1 MMLEK
6 PTSLPPMVMLTS
18 VGRRADSAD
27 SCEVLTSVVVAPE
40 QATET

>member
-6 PTSLPPMVMLTS
+6 PTSLPPAVTLTRL
-18 VGRRADSAD
+18 VAELIADSWLLIT
-27 SCEVLTSVVVAPE
+27 EVVVAPE